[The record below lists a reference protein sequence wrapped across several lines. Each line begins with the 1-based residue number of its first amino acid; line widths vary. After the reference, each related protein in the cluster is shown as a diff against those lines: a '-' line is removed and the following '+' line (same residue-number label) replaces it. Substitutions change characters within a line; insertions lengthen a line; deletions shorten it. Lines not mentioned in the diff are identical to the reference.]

1 MCAGC
6 NVAAE
11 VGRGERS
18 HVERDPEVAGDG
30 GRTGWERGD
39 FVHRTHKVA
48 LPPLHQEGELLEEE
62 GGRGVGRD
70 GGKDGQGTAK
80 GHTLGGFQYTV
91 R

>member
-6 NVAAE
+6 DVAAE
-11 VGRGERS
+11 VRRGERS

-30 GRTGWERGD
+30 GRGGWERGD
-39 FVHRTHKVA
+39 FVLCKVA

-80 GHTLGGFQYTV
+80 DHTLGGFQYTA